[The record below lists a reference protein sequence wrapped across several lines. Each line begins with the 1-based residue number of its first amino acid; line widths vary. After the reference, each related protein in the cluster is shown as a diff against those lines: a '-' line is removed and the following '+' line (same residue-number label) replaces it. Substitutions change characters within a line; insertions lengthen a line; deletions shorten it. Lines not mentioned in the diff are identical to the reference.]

1 MPRMNKVLSGN
12 AAGRSAEGNVPLRY
26 ELRGSSNRVAGKV
39 VKTLVLRKA
48 GNTNLEIIAVKGR
61 RG

>member
-1 MPRMNKVLSGN
+1 MNC
-12 AAGRSAEGNVPLRY
+12 AARA
-26 ELRGSSNRVAGKV
+26 NRVAGKV

-61 RG
+61 RGWRFGLLPLSSSCCCLIVKSRA